1 METGQPDTFVSQ
13 ATTRNQKVSIRMR
26 IKYNLFILFGLQS
39 KGTHWFVFAGSHW
52 QKLWQELVFPLLKR
66 NVATSHAAIK
76 QWDKSLN
83 VHQQRV
89 LYTRSTQSNNREVN
103 QKRNTF
109 LKKSNISP
117 LMMIYRQ
124 ALNTSRTADSLYKHS
139 VQQKH
144 EENKQNYQTSL
155 WEMSSHPSLKITHL
169 TLSWLYILFSS
180 GLKKNNNF
188 GFMLD
193 FCIGGNVLWMSYFPV
208 QLSEVITLQTYSTDS
223 ADP

>member
-1 METGQPDTFVSQ
+1 MALNLNGAVQFLPDKVCEVGRALMETGQPDTFVSQ

-109 LKKSNISP
+109 LKKATFPLWWWFTDRPLTQAGQLIPYINIQSNKS
-117 LMMIYRQ
+117 MK
-124 ALNTSRTADSLYKHS
+124 RT
-139 VQQKH
+139 
-144 EENKQNYQTSL
+144 NRIIR
-155 WEMSSHPSLKITHL
+155 HPYER
-169 TLSWLYILFSS
+169 WA
-180 GLKKNNNF
+180 
-188 GFMLD
+188 
-193 FCIGGNVLWMSYFPV
+193 
-208 QLSEVITLQTYSTDS
+208 VIH
-223 ADP
+223 P